1 MRLKKSTGNMYD
13 WVTHMWSPIVGCS
26 HQCTYC
32 YVRKNHELPKVPV
45 LLDENFP
52 QLGKGNII
60 FVGHLCDMFCA
71 GARDEDI
78 RCVLDCCKNFD
89 NEYVFQSKNTERMS
103 KWVVAMPEKA
113 LVGVTIETNRA
124 DLVAEISKAPPPA
137 ERMDHF
143 CAIVGVRRF
152 ITVEPVLDF
161 DPEELARMIWKA
173 QPEFV
178 NIGADSKGHGL
189 KEPSKERLAAFI
201 SLLGDAKV
209 PIRKKINLGRILG
222 T

>member
-1 MRLKKSTGNMYD
+1 VQGIFVCGSADVAFCPPDFTRRIIERIAKHNVRAPYKNYYLQSKKPACFRPFLAD
-13 WVTHMWSPIVGCS
+13 
-26 HQCTYC
+26 
-32 YVRKNHELPKVPV
+32 LPKNVI
-45 LLDENFP
+45 LLTT
-52 QLGKGNII
+52 L
-60 FVGHLCDMFCA
+60 
-71 GARDEDI
+71 
-78 RCVLDCCKNFD
+78 
-89 NEYVFQSKNTERMS
+89 
-103 KWVVAMPEKA
+103 
-113 LVGVTIETNRA
+113 ETNRDA
-124 DLVAEISKAPPPA
+124 GYRKISKAPLPS
-137 ERMDHF
+137 
-143 CAIVGVRRF
+143 VRYEQFKSLEYPRKVVT
-152 ITVEPVLDF
+152 IEPVLDF